1 MCKLLT
7 KVCRRPFR
15 RRRVQVGLGVTDDQA
30 RRAGEYL
37 ARRGVHAR
45 ARLQRDGDTY
55 QLFLAVSLG
64 QPDPVQDLACEVL
77 AAGFCD
83 EVCGGAA
90 TEIHICDRTGHVT
103 SVVPHRW
110 RLGRRLAMNATV
122 LFYTDGVTRDDAFQL
137 TTFLAYAG
145 VINDSPK
152 VMQFDR
158 IDQGYELRVA
168 VDVDPLPAEM
178 EAGARRMAD
187 DLSHRVFRGAP
198 VSVRYTFGLKN
209 TLKLGPPH
217 EVPLPGESEPGPY
230 RAEIFHVPRA
240 RAENGE

>member
-1 MCKLLT
+1 MWKFLT
-7 KVCRRPFR
+7 KVCGLPSG
-15 RRRVQVGLGVTDDQA
+15 RRRVQVGPGVTDDQA

-37 ARRGVHAR
+37 ARRGVQAR

-64 QPDPVQDLACEVL
+64 QPDAVQDLACEVL
-77 AAGFCD
+77 AAGLCD

-90 TEIHICDRTGHVT
+90 TEIHICDPRGHVT
-103 SVVPHRW
+103 SVVAHRW

-122 LFYTDGVTRDDAFQL
+122 LFYTDGVMRDDAFKL

-145 VINDSPK
+145 IINDSPK

-158 IDQGYELRVA
+158 IDTGYELRVA

-178 EAGARRMAD
+178 EAGARQMAD
-187 DLSHRVFRGAP
+187 DLSQRVFGGAP
-198 VSVRYTFGLKN
+198 VSVRYACGLKN

-217 EVPLPGESEPGPY
+217 TVPLPGEPEPGPY
-230 RAEIFHVPRA
+230 RTQVYVSRV
-240 RAENGE
+240 RAENGET